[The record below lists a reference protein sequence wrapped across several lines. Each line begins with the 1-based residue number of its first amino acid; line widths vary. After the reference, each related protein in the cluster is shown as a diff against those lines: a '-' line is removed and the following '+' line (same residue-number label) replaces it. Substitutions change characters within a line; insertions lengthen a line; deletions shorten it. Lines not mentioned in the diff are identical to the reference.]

1 MSRWP
6 ITLMTAAL
14 LLIAPRAPAAPVPSD
29 QVMALPAELRERV
42 HQEVLYERPSAQ
54 QRLDR
59 LVNFMFSPEGLGMAY
74 QENGNYTVSEA
85 YAARAANC
93 LSFTMLFIALA
104 REANLD
110 VYPQEIEETLS
121 WRQHDGTL
129 YLSNHVNAGVRVG
142 SRHYVVDVAAN
153 NVIARDSAVPISDRR
168 LLAHHFNNLAVA
180 ALEAGNYPE
189 GLTQMERAL
198 QLDPGYASHWSN
210 SGVLHVRTGD
220 FAAAD
225 RAYRQALS
233 IDPRNGSAL
242 FNMANLALRT
252 GDRSREKDYRQRLV
266 EVQRTD
272 PFHQFLLAVDYERSG
287 DLKQAIRHYR
297 RAIRLHAE
305 EHRFYSALANA
316 YLQDGQVRRA
326 VRALTRAQALSDGDT
341 RAAYRS
347 KLDRLRAAR

>member
-1 MSRWP
+1 MSRWL
-6 ITLMTAAL
+6 IALMAAAW
-14 LLIAPRAPAAPVPSD
+14 LLIAPRVPAEPVSSD
-29 QVMALPAELRERV
+29 QVMALPAELRDRL
-42 HQEVLYERPSAQ
+42 HREVLYERPNTQ

-59 LVNFMFSPEGLGMAY
+59 LVTFLFSPEGLGMSY
-74 QENGNYTVSEA
+74 QEDGNYTVSEA
-85 YAARAANC
+85 YTARAANC

-129 YLSNHVNAGVRVG
+129 YLSNHVNAAVRVG
-142 SRHYVVDVAAN
+142 SRHFVVDVANN
-153 NVIARDSAVPISDRR
+153 NVIARDEAVPISDRR
-168 LLAHHFNNLAVA
+168 LLAHYFNNLAVA
-180 ALEAGNYPE
+180 RLEEGDYVAGLE
-189 GLTQMERAL
+189 QMARAL

-210 SGVLHVRTGD
+210 SGVLHVRTGEL
-220 FAAAD
+220 AAAD
-225 RAYRQALS
+225 NDYRRALS
-233 IDPRNGSAL
+233 IDPRNASAL
-242 FNMANLALRT
+242 FNVANLAVRT
-252 GDRSREKDYRQRLV
+252 GDHSREKEFRNRLV

-272 PFHQFLLAVDYERSG
+272 PFHQFLLAVNYERDG

-297 RAIRLHAE
+297 RAIQLHPE

-316 YLQDGQVRRA
+316 YVKSGQIRRA

-341 RAAYRS
+341 RAAYRA